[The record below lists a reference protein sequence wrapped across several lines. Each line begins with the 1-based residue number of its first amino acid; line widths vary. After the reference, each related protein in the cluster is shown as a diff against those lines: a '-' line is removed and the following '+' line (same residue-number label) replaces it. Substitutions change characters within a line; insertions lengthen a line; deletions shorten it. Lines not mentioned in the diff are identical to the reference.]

1 MSDTTPSSTI
11 VDLFAHDLHFESRET
26 IRAAERLF
34 ADGGAEWRLAIFHA
48 ETDDDV
54 HADHWEK
61 HPLADEAVCCLRGA
75 IRLHLRA
82 DQPGTPDD
90 VVRLLPGQA
99 AIVPRDRWHRL
110 EVEEPA
116 DVLAVTTRHGTQL
129 AKRTTSDG
137 ETRS

>member
-26 IRAAERLF
+26 IRPAERLF

-61 HPLADEAVCCLRGA
+61 HLLADEAVCCLRGA

-110 EVEEPA
+110 EVGEPA
-116 DVLAVTTRHGTQL
+116 DVLAVTTRYGTQL
-129 AKRTTSDG
+129 AKRTSDR

>member
-1 MSDTTPSSTI
+1 MSDTTPSTTI
-11 VDLFAHDLHFESRET
+11 VDLSTHDLHFESLET
-26 IRAAERLF
+26 IRADERRF
-34 ADGGAEWRLAIFHA
+34 ADGVAKWRLAIFHA

-82 DQPGTPDD
+82 DQPGPDD
-90 VVRLLPGQA
+90 VFRLLPGQA
-99 AIVPRDRWHRL
+99 SIVPRDRWHRL

>member
-1 MSDTTPSSTI
+1 MTDTTPSSTI
-11 VDLFAHDLHFESRET
+11 VDLFTYDLHFESRKT

-34 ADGGAEWRLAIFHA
+34 ADGGAEWRLAVFHA
-48 ETDDDV
+48 ETDDNV

-82 DQPGTPDD
+82 DQPGPDD

-110 EVEEPA
+110 EVEEPG

-129 AKRTTSDG
+129 ATRTTSDG